1 MADAEVLETQEEG
14 VVTLKEKHLGATPE
28 TYFGAFCTTRD
39 RQEDESE
46 SVIQP
51 LLPHEQQNHRTD
63 TQRAPDGADPKTSAP
78 QELDLFGRREPSCS
92 GSVRSV
98 CSDSSR
104 HECPICSEPFDPHCV
119 TFLNCNHALCHHCTT
134 GIMTRAK
141 DQSRLQCP
149 FCRQTTP
156 FPQWEI
162 RRLQEESYSSSAYE
176 PGPALA
182 GTPGP
187 ELQAVFAADTHRNTR
202 GCCSRGLM
210 QLNSLCLSISGSLL
224 LFLLL
229 LGCFLWIAVPVVM
242 MSLLDYNFM

>member
-1 MADAEVLETQEEG
+1 MAEAEVLETQEED
-14 VVTLKEKHLGATPE
+14 VVTLKEKHLGATEE
-28 TYFGAFCTTRD
+28 TYFGVVYTTRD

-51 LLPHEQQNHRTD
+51 LLPHEQQNHKTD
-63 TQRAPDGADPKTSAP
+63 TQRAPDGADPNTSAP
-78 QELDLFGRREPSCS
+78 QELDLSGRCEPSCS

-119 TFLNCNHALCHHCTT
+119 TFLNCNHALCHRCTT

-162 RRLQEESYSSSAYE
+162 RRMQEESYSSSVYE

-187 ELQAVFAADTHRNTR
+187 ELQAADTHRNTR

-210 QLNSLCLSISGSLL
+210 QPNSLCLSNSGSLL

-229 LGCFLWIAVPVVM
+229 GCLWIAVPILM
-242 MSLLDYNFM
+242 MSLLVN